1 MSGVPEANIQFQL
14 HHVLRE
20 VISKDKSK
28 FRSIEFTDVKPELNV
43 DGGYAD
49 LVVYGKEDGV
59 VKPLIVIETKR
70 KTDKD

>member
-1 MSGVPEANIQFQL
+1 MSGIPEANIQFLL

-20 VISKDKSK
+20 IISKGKGK

-49 LVVYGKEDGV
+49 LVVFFGEFSLWMV
-59 VKPLIVIETKR
+59 FS
-70 KTDKD
+70 